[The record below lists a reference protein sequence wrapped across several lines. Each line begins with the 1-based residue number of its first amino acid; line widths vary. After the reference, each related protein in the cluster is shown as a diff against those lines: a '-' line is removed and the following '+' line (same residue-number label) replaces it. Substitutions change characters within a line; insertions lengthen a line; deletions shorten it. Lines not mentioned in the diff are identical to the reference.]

1 MKQET
6 EGKQLFSLY
15 DMVVVG
21 VMAAIIF
28 VLTYF
33 VQIPIPTPAGQ
44 TMIKSANIFILL
56 AGLLFGGLRGG
67 LAAGIGSMIYDL
79 LDPRFIS
86 DAPLTLIRFFLVAY
100 VCGKIAYMNGQKG
113 ENKWLNLAGAFV
125 GGFMSVFL
133 YAIQSVCK
141 LMIAGSDFSA
151 AVVACVPKL
160 VTSSINA
167 IVAIVLAF
175 VLVFPLR
182 AALKKVGFYQ
192 KISIR

>member
-113 ENKWLNLAGAFV
+113 ENKWFNLAGACV

-133 YAIQSVCK
+133 YAVEKVCK
-141 LMIAGSDFSA
+141 SMLIGNNFFVAVSA
-151 AVVACVPKL
+151 NVPNII
-160 VTSSINA
+160 TSSINA

-175 VLVFPLR
+175 ILVFPLR
-182 AALKKVGFYQ
+182 AALKKAGFYQ

>member
-1 MKQET
+1 MKQAT

-67 LAAGIGSMIYDL
+67 LAGPNRRTPSSTRQTCTAASGREWSEH
-79 LDPRFIS
+79 
-86 DAPLTLIRFFLVAY
+86 TKAY
-100 VCGKIAYMNGQKG
+100 
-113 ENKWLNLAGAFV
+113 
-125 GGFMSVFL
+125 
-133 YAIQSVCK
+133 
-141 LMIAGSDFSA
+141 
-151 AVVACVPKL
+151 
-160 VTSSINA
+160 SSGWRRRPFHNRRRT
-167 IVAIVLAF
+167 F
-175 VLVFPLR
+175 R
-182 AALKKVGFYQ
+182 Q
-192 KISIR
+192 N

>member
-1 MKQET
+1 MKQTT
-6 EGKQLFSLY
+6 EKKAVFSLY

-56 AGLLFGGLRGG
+56 AGLLFGGMRGG

-79 LDPRFIS
+79 IDPRFIT

-100 VCGKIAYMNGQKG
+100 ICGKIAYMNGKKG
-113 ENKWLNLAGAFV
+113 ENKWFNLAGAFA

-141 LMIAGSDFSA
+141 LMIAGSNFSA
-151 AVVACVPKL
+151 AIAACVPKL

-167 IVAIVLAF
+167 VVAIVLAF